1 MLKIREMC
9 VTLHGILKKSHILMK
24 QIKTT
29 YLLIAI
35 LLGSLAA
42 CSKMSETE
50 TELYDDA
57 AITSF
62 VLGTMNR
69 YVNGVKS
76 TYTGSEYLFHINQA
90 NRTVYNTDS
99 LPMGT
104 DVAHVV
110 CGISTYNNSMAY
122 LVNLDGTYMTYHIS
136 SDSVDFTTPRTF
148 RVFSS
153 SDVGYTDYTVK
164 VNVHKE
170 DPDSFVWKKMANI
183 PVMTGLRTLMFNDQ
197 IYVFGNESGTTKA
210 YVTDFGDG
218 WTPVALPTMV
228 DADTWKNTVATADSL
243 YIMGGKK
250 IYRTKDLTTW
260 DEDKSDIT
268 EATSIDQLIGASDQ
282 EIYALANSMLMTKY
296 SGNLSLDTWVPADFE
311 TDFNKENLPTTDYTF
326 TCYPMAWSDSTD
338 YVMMGGTKQTD
349 GVWHGHAWRRIVD
362 YSELGILS
370 ELKKLIEEAM
380 SGSETVNPSWIRQW
394 TYIDRSSNRLY
405 ELPALK
411 SLQILYYGDELLA
424 FGCQSYQNN
433 IAPLAAF
440 WRSRDNGIT
449 WKQDVRYTMPPKDGT
464 TKFNN
469 AATSISAVVD
479 NANNIWIVSAGTGEV
494 WRGRLNRV
502 AWEN

>member
-76 TYTGSEYLFHINQA
+76 TYKGSEYLFHINQA

-260 DEDKSDIT
+260 DEDKSDIM

-282 EIYALANSMLMTKY
+282 EIYALANGMLMTKY